1 MYRLSTGLKYSG
13 ATEKAISY
21 LVFQSDKDIGQ
32 RYFDQ
37 ELWKYEGERPKGTR
51 VYTSTFYGRIELFK
65 KPLKEERAKQLFQML
80 DSISPEEKH
89 PALENGFKS
98 EAKRLF
104 SSIDEN
110 VLHSYFKFI
119 DFLNETYQIEDLTK
133 SETELS
139 SYSDDIG
146 PFVMGKV
153 GDRSFL
159 LPEFSKLYL
168 APSIWRSITWF
179 IHNYLAGPYPKD
191 PDFPDLEHFQWNKLK
206 LPQSFNS
213 PYCEGLAYF
222 LIANFIII
230 YEAFSENPTCNSLQ
244 LYIDLI
250 QNQGERPWQKLF

>member
-21 LVFQSDKDIGQ
+21 LVFQSDKDIGHQ
-32 RYFDQ
+32 YFDQ
-37 ELWKYEGERPKGTR
+37 ELWNYEGERPKGTR
-51 VYTSTFYGRIELFK
+51 VYTSSFYGRIELFK
-65 KPLKEERAKQLFQML
+65 KPLNKERAKELFQLL
-80 DSISPEEKH
+80 DSITPEEKH

-110 VLHSYFKFI
+110 VLNSYFKFI
-119 DFLNETYQIEDLTK
+119 DFLNEKYQIEDLTK
-133 SETELS
+133 SETEFS

-159 LPEFSKLYL
+159 LPEFPKLYL
-168 APSIWRSITWF
+168 APSLWRSITWF
-179 IHNYLAGPYPKD
+179 INNYLSGPYPED
-191 PDFPDLEHFQWNKLK
+191 PDFPDLERFHWNKLK

-222 LIANFIII
+222 LISNFIII
-230 YEAFSENPTCNSLQ
+230 YEAFSENSTCNSLQ

>member
-1 MYRLSTGLKYSG
+1 
-13 ATEKAISY
+13 
-21 LVFQSDKDIGQ
+21 
-32 RYFDQ
+32 
-37 ELWKYEGERPKGTR
+37 
-51 VYTSTFYGRIELFK
+51 
-65 KPLKEERAKQLFQML
+65 
-80 DSISPEEKH
+80 
-89 PALENGFKS
+89 
-98 EAKRLF
+98 
-104 SSIDEN
+104 
-110 VLHSYFKFI
+110 
-119 DFLNETYQIEDLTK
+119 
-133 SETELS
+133 
-139 SYSDDIG
+139 
-146 PFVMGKV
+146 MGKV
-153 GDRSFL
+153 GERSFL

-206 LPQSFNS
+206 IPQSFNS

>member
-21 LVFQSDKDIGQ
+21 LVFQSDEAIGQ
-32 RYFDQ
+32 KYFDQ
-37 ELWKYEGERPKGTR
+37 ALWKYEGERPKGTR

-65 KPLKEERAKQLFQML
+65 KPLKEESAKLLFQML
-80 DSISPEEKH
+80 DRISPNEKH

-98 EAKRLF
+98 EAARLY
-104 SSIDEN
+104 SSIDQN
-110 VLHSYFKFI
+110 ALNTYFDFI
-119 DFLNETYQIEDLTK
+119 EYLNKEYQIEDLTK
-133 SETELS
+133 RETEFS

-153 GDRSFL
+153 GGRAFL
-159 LPEFSKLYL
+159 LPEFPKLYL
-168 APSIWRSITWF
+168 APSLWRSITWF
-179 IHNYLAGPYPKD
+179 INNYLSGPYPEEQGIER
-191 PDFPDLEHFQWNKLK
+191 FHWNKLK

-230 YEAFSENPTCNSLQ
+230 YEAFSEKESCDSLQ
-244 LYIDLI
+244 LYIDLV
-250 QNQGERPWQKLF
+250 QNQGEKPWQKLF